1 MSTTSVL
8 SGIVSEVG
16 TGFFVLAAGMRVTV
30 SSRVPTEGVVAPGV
44 RVTVIAR
51 RRGIE
56 WVAEQV
62 RVEAPRG

>member
-1 MSTTSVL
+1 MNTTVL
-8 SGIVSEVG
+8 SGTVSEVG
-16 TGFFVLAAGMRVTV
+16 TGFFVLAAGMRITV
-30 SSRVPTEGVVAPGV
+30 SARVATEGVAPGV

-62 RVEAPRG
+62 RVEPPR